1 MTTPFQPTLQGTY
14 ISQSNVS
21 LPFEAY
27 VLPDHDEVMISFL
40 NNSFISRRSMAILE
54 LFPKGQGERLWVTRG
69 AFNKFKENVIDKDV
83 DWKPIIKIN
92 TDTYKTITIP
102 GRWTSKVM
110 PEQMSAGRKRSG
122 KSGHKKSNHKSRRS
136 NTRRRNTRRRNTRRR
151 NTRRRNSRCTTHRR

>member
-1 MTTPFQPTLQGTY
+1 MTTPIQPTLQGTY

-27 VLPDHDEVMISFL
+27 ILPEDKVLIGFSNGH
-40 NNSFISRRSMAILE
+40 SRAIFD
-54 LFPKGQGERLWVTRG
+54 LFPAGRGETFSVTHG

-83 DWKPIIKIN
+83 DWKPIIKTN
-92 TDTYKTITIP
+92 TETYKTITIP

-110 PEQMSAGRKRSG
+110 SEQMSAGRKRSG

-136 NTRRRNTRRRNTRRR
+136 NTRRRNTRRRNTRHR
-151 NTRRRNSRCTTHRR
+151 NSRHRNSRCTTHRR